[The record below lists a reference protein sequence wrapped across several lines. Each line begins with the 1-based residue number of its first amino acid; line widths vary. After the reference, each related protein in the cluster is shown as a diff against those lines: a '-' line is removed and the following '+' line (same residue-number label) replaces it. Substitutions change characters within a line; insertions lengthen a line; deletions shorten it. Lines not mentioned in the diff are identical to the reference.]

1 MTCRPFLRISF
12 ASSETCQS
20 KTKRAS
26 RRPWRVWKPEV
37 PGDPRSRLDAASEPP
52 APPQSPP
59 PSLVPLSPLPTP
71 PPPLSSLPPMRLAAA
86 RWPSITAGRWTP
98 PLSSPLVPVPLSLVL
113 YWLPNPRCHHR
124 LPSAAAP
131 QVGDGAA
138 LIHSN
143 APPAR
148 PLTSARS
155 VVACADSTFAMWIV
169 QNTSW

>member
-1 MTCRPFLRISF
+1 MEVRDMHRCVLVLCVLTVGNGF
-12 ASSETCQS
+12 EGMKGTGS
-20 KTKRAS
+20 K
-26 RRPWRVWKPEV
+26 VWKEVGARGQYRSKPEV

-98 PLSSPLVPVPLSLVL
+98 PLSSPLVPVPLSLAL

-131 QVGDGAA
+131 RKLEMDQ
-138 LIHSN
+138 
-143 APPAR
+143 
-148 PLTSARS
+148 PLSIQTPHLPGL
-155 VVACADSTFAMWIV
+155 
-169 QNTSW
+169 